1 MDRRTFLK
9 IGAGVVATTA
19 MGPLPQL
26 VSCLHAKDTKASAKN
41 KWGMVIDVAKCVE
54 GCSVCMDACRK
65 ENNVSASNYWIR
77 LATIKPKVPNAKPQP
92 IPLLCNHCDDPFC
105 VKVCLVKASFKRKD
119 GIVLIDEHRCIGCR
133 YCMIVCPYKSRSF
146 VFKHYEET
154 TNPDSP
160 KRQHGVVE
168 KCDFCVSRID
178 KGLMPACVEACP
190 NKAMA
195 FGNLNDPNSEVAKL
209 IATGKAQR
217 IRPDLG
223 SKPKVYY
230 LGL

>member
-9 IGAGVVATTA
+9 IGGGLAIGTA

-26 VSCLHAKDTKASAKN
+26 VSSLLAKDIKASAKN
-41 KWGMVIDVAKCVE
+41 KWGMVIDVTKCVE
-54 GCSVCMDACRK
+54 GCTVCMDACRK
-65 ENNVSASNYWIR
+65 ENNVSLDNYWIR
-77 LATIKPKVPNAKPQP
+77 VASVTPKVPDAKSQP
-92 IPLLCNHCDDPFC
+92 VPLLCNHCEDPFC
-105 VKVCLVKASFKRKD
+105 VKVCLVKASFKRED

-146 VFKHYEET
+146 VFKHQEGY
-154 TNPDSP
+154 TNSDSP

-168 KCDFCVSRID
+168 KCDFCVSRVD
-178 KGLMPACVEACP
+178 NGEMPVCVVSCP
-190 NKAMA
+190 NKAMF

-209 IATGKAQR
+209 VASGKAHP